1 MVPIEG
7 TFCAALGVGD
17 NGIEVSDL
25 TAVEVRELIAQ
36 CPELA
41 AEGLAVYAN
50 ARGTG
55 KWADFTHL
63 FSNVT
68 R

>member
-17 NGIEVSDL
+17 NSIEVSDL

-36 CPELA
+36 CPALA
-41 AEGLAVYAN
+41 REGLGVYAN
-50 ARGTG
+50 TRGSG
-55 KWADFTHL
+55 KWADFTRL
-63 FSNVT
+63 FSKPT
-68 R
+68 